1 MILGL
6 FTLACKHRF
15 PLVASVLWN
24 VVHFLY
30 FSFHFTTFQHFISQ
44 TPAWEARQVFTWNQ
58 SWETKLVCEVN
69 IFTSQNPI
77 PTGASNWPLL
87 VLIVEASSLLS
98 DQGAWGKL
106 FLCVFLQL
114 VFLPEPT
121 KETSNYPWGR
131 HPSTAAP
138 KGALFVESCA
148 SPLSLHRR
156 LRQSMGACQRPANF
170 SNQLISPC
178 LVTQCCWRHSPLPF
192 HKQHHTGVAGTT
204 VFGGGRISSP
214 PWGKMG
220 PLSERRGWLMSRN
233 LFETV

>member
-1 MILGL
+1 MPAIEPSLYWQYKHLLCWATKGL
-6 FTLACKHRF
+6 EVSCFCCL
-15 PLVASVLWN
+15 
-24 VVHFLY
+24 
-30 FSFHFTTFQHFISQ
+30 
-44 TPAWEARQVFTWNQ
+44 PATSIPPRTNQ
-58 SWETKLVCEVN
+58 S
-69 IFTSQNPI
+69 
-77 PTGASNWPLL
+77 PLL
-87 VLIVEASSLLS
+87 
-98 DQGAWGKL
+98 G
-106 FLCVFLQL
+106 C
-114 VFLPEPT
+114 EP
-121 KETSNYPWGR
+121 SNYPWGR
-131 HPSTAAP
+131 HLSTVAP

-204 VFGGGRISSP
+204 VVGGGRISSP

>member
-15 PLVASVLWN
+15 PLLTLVLWN

-69 IFTSQNPI
+69 
-77 PTGASNWPLL
+77 SNWPLL
-87 VLIVEASSLLS
+87 VLTVQASSLLS

-121 KETSNYPWGR
+121 KVLFLDANLPIIHGDDTRQQLHQKEPYSWNHVLRLCHYIGDCVKVWEPVKGRQIFQTSWLR
-131 HPSTAAP
+131 
-138 KGALFVESCA
+138 LA
-148 SPLSLHRR
+148 S
-156 LRQSMGACQRPANF
+156 
-170 SNQLISPC
+170 
-178 LVTQCCWRHSPLPF
+178 
-192 HKQHHTGVAGTT
+192 
-204 VFGGGRISSP
+204 
-214 PWGKMG
+214 
-220 PLSERRGWLMSRN
+220 
-233 LFETV
+233 

>member
-1 MILGL
+1 MCL
-6 FTLACKHRF
+6 
-15 PLVASVLWN
+15 
-24 VVHFLY
+24 
-30 FSFHFTTFQHFISQ
+30 
-44 TPAWEARQVFTWNQ
+44 PATSIPPRTNQ
-58 SWETKLVCEVN
+58 S
-69 IFTSQNPI
+69 
-77 PTGASNWPLL
+77 PLL
-87 VLIVEASSLLS
+87 
-98 DQGAWGKL
+98 G
-106 FLCVFLQL
+106 C
-114 VFLPEPT
+114 EP
-121 KETSNYPWGR
+121 SNYPWGR
-131 HPSTAAP
+131 HLSTVAP

-220 PLSERRGWLMSRN
+220 PLSERRG
-233 LFETV
+233 